1 VFLGILRPVIS
12 SYTSKIDL
20 IITDMEM
27 LRLNGADL
35 CARLLEERPEI
46 KALVMSGAD
55 TREIVSQN
63 VDLPVPPRPFDGKT
77 LIARVRAL
85 LSPATVLT
93 PRFFII
99 FLRRPVDRLQA
110 EVERN
115 CDVLAGFALGQRWV
129 HPTARPAL
137 LRNRTRIF

>member
-1 VFLGILRPVIS
+1 MFLGILRPVIS

-85 LSPATVLT
+85 LSPATA
-93 PRFFII
+93 
-99 FLRRPVDRLQA
+99 RRSSRRTL
-110 EVERN
+110 
-115 CDVLAGFALGQRWV
+115 WV
-129 HPTARPAL
+129 REAHPGMRCCWASL
-137 LRNRTRIF
+137 